1 YTTLF
6 RSCSILIP
14 RVRIATTVFMQSMLR
29 EKPRRTQTPLE
40 REAII
45 TARWE
50 ILLSPGT
57 LISASIRGARF
68 IRRST
73 MRVRKAPLAAN
84 REGEEK
90 NLKLNETVQRGASAG
105 RSRLLVTCSRPEL
118 IR

>member
-1 YTTLF
+1 
-6 RSCSILIP
+6 
-14 RVRIATTVFMQSMLR
+14 MQSMLR

-73 MRVRKAPLAAN
+73 MRVKKAPLTAY

-90 NLKLNETVQRGASAG
+90 NPKLGANVQRDASVG
-105 RSRLLVTCSRPEL
+105 GWDFRSTCSGPEVF
-118 IR
+118 R